1 MNDTTELFKKRMK
14 QRKTEELPSNPL
26 YKFGF
31 TVLIKTLIVGILF
44 LGSLIYVRQSNQ
56 NSETFKK
63 VVYQNSL
70 SFAKIY
76 NTYQKY
82 LGDVV
87 PFKNMFKDN
96 TKVVSGEKIVYQEI
110 QKENDGFMLNV
121 ASEYAVPVLK
131 SGIVVMVKRNE
142 TYKNLVKI
150 QDKNGL
156 NVTYGMLDEV
166 NVKLYDYVEKGELLG
181 KANKKLYL
189 IFEKDDKY
197 LSYEKYL

>member
-1 MNDTTELFKKRMK
+1 MK

-181 KANKKLYL
+181 KVNKKLYL